1 MTSYIQFPRYAINF
15 VPNKNFIHI
24 ISNFYK
30 ENQFESKIQDQLHI
44 QIKSPFYMDNLEN
57 EKNLIL
63 SISDIKN
70 EIKIPTDLSFK
81 KLEYDF
87 KNYNGAF
94 IVEFKKNPHFEFF
107 INQIVRRFD
116 EFRKVLSPSEYQKD
130 ITRFGK
136 LTERQIINYQI
147 WGDPYLFQ
155 DSKYYISLLTF
166 DDFQKNNQIH
176 LTKNLKKAFQNLN
189 YIDFEKISLVK
200 QIAEGHNF
208 QEIHTMQL

>member
-15 VPNKNFIHI
+15 VPNKNFINI
-24 ISNFYK
+24 ISDFYK
-30 ENQFESKIQDQLHI
+30 ENQLESKIQDQLHI
-44 QIKSPFYMDNLEN
+44 QIKSPFYIDNLEN

-63 SISDIKN
+63 SISDIKK

-130 ITRFGK
+130 ITRFGE

-147 WGDPYLFQ
+147 WGDPYLFK
-155 DSKYYISLLTF
+155 DSKYYISLLIF
-166 DDFQKNNQIH
+166 NDFQKNNQIYS
-176 LTKNLKKAFQNLN
+176 TKNLKKAFQNLN
-189 YIDFEKISLVK
+189 CIDFEKISLVK
-200 QIAEGHNF
+200 QIGEDHNF
-208 QEIHTMQL
+208 QEINSMQL